1 MTLFLQVCGAILIT
15 VILVLSLKS
24 QSKEIGSILAIAAC
38 CMTALAALHYLR
50 PVIDFLHTLQKLG
63 SLDKHMVSTL
73 LKVTGIGIVSEIA
86 NLVCK
91 DAGNESMGKSMQLL
105 GTAVI
110 LYLSMPLFT
119 ALIELLQKI
128 LGEL

>member
-1 MTLFLQVCGAILIT
+1 
-15 VILVLSLKS
+15 
-24 QSKEIGSILAIAAC
+24 
-38 CMTALAALHYLR
+38 MTALSALHYLR
-50 PVIDFLHTLQKLG
+50 PVINFLHTLQTLG
-63 SLDKHMVSTL
+63 GLDRNMVSAL

-91 DAGNESMGKSMQLL
+91 DACNESMGKSMQLL